1 MARVVKV
8 SKTNGTANDS
18 VSSARFAGLRYILDT
33 APGIRRQLNGS
44 GFKYIEPDGTL
55 ITNADQLTRLKT
67 LAVPPAWKD
76 VWICPNPQGH
86 LQATGRDA
94 KGRKQYK
101 YHPLWREVR
110 DSNKF
115 YRMISFVEALPAIRD
130 RVQKDLE
137 LRGLP
142 KEKILATIVH
152 LLELTLIRVGNEEYA
167 KENNSYGLTTMRNHH
182 LRVNGSKIRFQFKGK
197 SGKSHSVGI
206 KNKRLARIL
215 KKCQEIPGQELFQY
229 IDEDGNP
236 ISIDSSDVNDYLRSI
251 TSQDFTAKDFR
262 TWAGTIY
269 TFMTLRNFDPYQSE
283 ADAKTQIKLTIET
296 VAELLGNTPTICR
309 KCYIHPQVLDGH
321 LDRSLTKLE
330 CKPAKRVPG
339 LAAEEVL
346 VLSFL
351 RKQSRKGIS
360 KIA

>member
-8 SKTNGTANDS
+8 RKTDGTSLDPI
-18 VSSARFAGLRYILDT
+18 SSAKFAGLRYILDT
-33 APGIRRQLNGS
+33 APGIRRERNGS
-44 GFKYIEPDGTL
+44 GFKYIETSGAL
-55 ITNADQLTRLKT
+55 ITNSDQLSRLKA
-67 LAVPPAWKD
+67 LAIPPAWKD
-76 VWICPNPQGH
+76 VWICTSPQGH

-110 DSNKF
+110 DSTKF
-115 YRMISFVEALPAIRD
+115 HRMIAFVEALPVIRD

-137 LRGLP
+137 EPGLP

-152 LLELTLIRVGNEEYA
+152 LLELTLIRIGNEEYA

-182 LRVNGSKIRFQFKGK
+182 LNVKGSKIRFQFKGK
-197 SGKSHSVGI
+197 SGKSHSIGI

-229 IDEDGNP
+229 IDENGNP
-236 ISIDSSDVNDYLRSI
+236 VSIDSSDVNDYLRSI
-251 TSQDFTAKDFR
+251 TNQDFTAKDFR

-321 LDRSLTKLE
+321 LDRSLMKLE
-330 CKPAKRVPG
+330 SKSPERVPG
-339 LAAEEVL
+339 LAEEEVL
-346 VLSFL
+346 VLSYL
-351 RKQSRKGIS
+351 RKQSRKTVS